1 MNRLAKINWN
11 KEKHLGVRTLLILML
26 GISIINLLSDYFI
39 SEFQLEPRSSEI
51 LDSFLILLLTF
62 PLLYLLVFIP
72 FRNNTIRLRQ
82 TIDDLIIAK
91 EKAEE
96 NEVNLRAI
104 FDNSLDAL
112 SVSKEG
118 YTVMV
123 NNAFMNLYGV
133 TDNNEV
139 IGKYFLEHTHP
150 SQQKQ
155 IEQNIQKRAKGEYVP
170 DFYESIGVRKDGE
183 AFPFEIKV
191 GQYLVKNEKYSLS
204 IIRDITERKKAELE
218 LIKAKEKAE
227 ESEFFLKE
235 SQKAGLIGS
244 YKTDFISGYWKSS
257 ETLDFIFGIDDNYDR
272 SVKGWLD
279 LVHPDDKEMMNNYL
293 VKEVIENH
301 TKFDKEYRINRI
313 NENAVR
319 WVHGYGKVNTNDEGK
334 VISLIGTIQDITE
347 RKEAEMA
354 IKNEQLLLRTVID
367 NIPDSIYIKDLNCR
381 KTLVNST
388 EMRFTGVRSES
399 EIIGKDDFDLF
410 PNELAEKFF
419 VDDQTVLLSALPVL
433 NREEFLFDENQEKRW
448 LLTSKIPLKGANHQI
463 IGLLGIGRDITE
475 IKHTEIELK
484 KAKEKAEENDRL
496 KSAFL
501 ANMSHEI
508 RTPMNGI
515 LGFADLLKEPMLSCE
530 EQEEYISLIE
540 LSGKRMLSIIND
552 IVDISKIESGQMTV
566 NISESNINE
575 QIEYIYTFFKPE
587 IEQKRMQLFLNN
599 GLLSKESVIKTDREK
614 IFAIL
619 TNLVKNAIKY
629 SDFGTIEFG
638 YTLHYTGE
646 KAELEFFVKDQGIG
660 IPLDR
665 QEAIFERFIQAD
677 SGNKRAYQGAG
688 LGLAIT
694 KKYVEMLGGKI
705 WVESEPGQGSIFY
718 FTLPYITP
726 EDNKV
731 AQQNL
736 PNPYSVDSPDLKVKI
751 LIAEDDYTSEK
762 LICQLLKKNSRELL
776 NVQTGIEAV
785 EAVFKNP
792 DIDIILMDIQM
803 PEMDGYEA
811 TRQIRQF
818 NKNIIIIAQTAFGL
832 SGDREK
838 AIEAGCNDYL
848 VKPINKDN
856 LFALIQKYA

>member
-11 KEKHLGVRTLLILML
+11 KEKRLGVRTLLILLL
-26 GISIINLLSDYFI
+26 GICIINLLSDSFI
-39 SEFQLEPRSSEI
+39 SEFHIESRIAEI
-51 LDSFLILLLTF
+51 LDTFLIIFPTF

-72 FRNNTIRLRQ
+72 FKNNTIRLRQ

-104 FDNSLDAL
+104 FDNSMDAL

-118 YTVMV
+118 YSVMA
-123 NNAFMNLYGV
+123 NNAYMKLYGY
-133 TDNNEV
+133 TSEDEV
-139 IGKYFLEHTHP
+139 IGKLLLEHIHP
-150 SQQKQ
+150 SQRMQM
-155 IEQNIQKRAKGEYVP
+155 EQNIQKRSRGEFAP
-170 DFYESIGVRKDGE
+170 DFYESVGVRKNGE
-183 AFPFEIKV
+183 VFPFELKV

-218 LIKAKEKAE
+218 LINAKEKAE

-235 SQKAGLIGS
+235 SQNAGFIGS
-244 YKTDFISGYWKSS
+244 YKTDFISQYWKSS
-257 ETLDFIFGIDDNYDR
+257 ETLDFIFGIDENYDR
-272 SVKGWLD
+272 SVTGWLD
-279 LVHPDDKEMMNNYL
+279 LVHPEDKEMMNNYL
-293 VKEVIENH
+293 VKEVIGNQK
-301 TKFDKEYRINRI
+301 KFDKEYRIIRI
-313 NENAVR
+313 NDNAVR
-319 WVHGYGKVNTNDEGK
+319 WVHGYGKVNTNEEGK

-347 RKEAEMA
+347 HKEAEMA
-354 IKNEQLLLRTVID
+354 IKNERLLLRTVID

-388 EMRFTGVRSES
+388 EMRFAGVSTES

-410 PNELAEKFF
+410 PKELAEKFF
-419 VDDQTVLLSALPVL
+419 ADDQRVLWSGLPIL

-448 LLTSKIPLKGANHQI
+448 LLTSKIPLKGSDNQI

-475 IKHTEIELK
+475 IKKTEIELK

-515 LGFADLLKEPMLSCE
+515 LGFADLLKEPMLSYE
-530 EQEEYISLIE
+530 EQEEFISLIE

-587 IEQKRMQLFLNN
+587 IEQKGMQLYINN
-599 GLLSKESVIKTDREK
+599 GLLSKDSVIKTDREK

-629 SDFGTIEFG
+629 SDSGIIEFG
-638 YTLHYTGE
+638 YILPHTGE

-660 IPLDR
+660 IPHDR

-726 EDNKV
+726 EDNVV
-731 AQQNL
+731 ANENL
-736 PNPYSVDSPDLKVKI
+736 FHPYYVDNPDLKLKI
-751 LIAEDDYTSEK
+751 LIAEDDYTSEM

-776 NVQTGIEAV
+776 NVGTGIEAV
-785 EAVFKNP
+785 EAVLKNP

-811 TRQIRQF
+811 TRQIRKF

-838 AIEAGCNDYL
+838 ALEAGCNDYL

-856 LFALIQKYA
+856 LFAIIQKYV